1 MNENPIASVTEEEES
16 RLDQSAVEFTERAIN
31 RQQEMVNGM
40 NQPDAQPQAV
50 NPPDQDSTTPATTQ
64 PQQNTKPKQEQPKA
78 EEEEEDREQYAWEE
92 GYDVGD
98 ATRDAAEAVLAP
110 AVGML
115 DTAIG
120 IPNELILKH
129 LGLRIPEIPEYQ
141 NEHLQAIRDLSSIIG
156 PTILTFGK
164 AAPALTARAATIQKG
179 SKLSFL
185 SSRAAESAGRLSL
198 GAGTGALIDYGAPSS
213 DEGHNL
219 TGLFKENWPATY
231 GWIPDDIATLSS
243 DSPDVIRTKQTYDGL
258 IFGTGV
264 DVLMSFGRV
273 MRGLRGIQ
281 RATEYVPE
289 NELARS
295 TTDKL
300 NKAGDQTVEEIYT
313 NNAKARKKDLEDLA
327 AYEFEKNV
335 ELGLGDK
342 PIRGIHDVFDPYEM
356 GIRPADDGGV
366 VLASVNQ
373 VRIVNND
380 GTINGRLG
388 SIFTPS
394 AIKFG
399 LDNPEGAIKV
409 IKEAAANLD
418 EAGQYGVK
426 TSNRYYTHAEIME
439 EGDRIAGNLLDM
451 DFASMKRAVADMTSI
466 IEVNQG
472 VKGNVLT
479 QEGYAGVFK
488 AINEYIKEFANISEF
503 RAYAYAQTSLSGQ
516 VSDMAQGA
524 RLMNGTVAVEE
535 AKKQILDRI
544 EFLMTAKAQHSYI
557 AGLTLNNANLWNR
570 LKKLTSKPSD
580 LVKDTRDALTRMAQ
594 ESKDTAE
601 TLRLVDLERPELLE
615 PLRLAWEVTNG
626 KVNSITKLNNYVQ
639 QSTGLIKKAFFDAQP
654 ELPSAVVQGIWANI
668 YNSTLSSL
676 VTPLKAGL
684 SNAVLLVE
692 RPIATFVGAAINGDT
707 KTMRRGLYQY
717 QAFGE
722 TFTRAWSHMNEVFS
736 RVSKDPTKVGYVMRD
751 DIARQN
757 EKTLETLNA
766 FADAA
771 SKQGN
776 DGPAALVGQIELMH
790 DLEQNPILRF
800 GPNAMTAFDGFTR
813 SVIGNIEARGK
824 AFDMV
829 NSSNGKLTADKM
841 QSIGDEAYKRMFDKN
856 GMITESAVEHASREI
871 AMNLDGPASRALN
884 DLLKAAPAFK
894 PFMMFPR
901 TSMNMMSFAGSHSP
915 AGLFFD
921 KLNAFSLPFEK
932 MPKDKVKELLKT
944 RGIDYNDANVE
955 QVYSNI
961 RAEMKGRKAIG
972 ALAVTATG
980 IAFMGDRIRG
990 DGIYKDDA
998 QRVRRDADEKPRTYK
1013 GWDGRWYSYENLGP
1027 VADWIALTANIMD
1040 NVVDGTLDPNDGQ
1053 MLMNKAGFI
1062 LSSSIVN
1069 KSFLAGLEPMND
1081 VFAGNP
1087 AAAARWGSTFTSGL
1101 IPLSGLRNDFSRLIS
1116 PQKKE
1121 LDMEMSQLIANRN
1134 PLLKG
1139 MLPDT
1144 YDYIDGGLVGVPGAW
1159 TRVWN
1164 TFSPWKVHDDISDE
1178 KQFLVDVEFDARPV
1192 LSTDGAGVKLT
1203 PEQRS
1208 DIQRIMGERG
1218 YYKREIQK
1226 IMNSTD
1232 GKAFRRAFREAQSA
1246 NKDVDLADF
1255 KQLHMKLNR
1264 ALRTAMRFAINKS
1277 DHSADIRALQF
1288 KQNQTSRAAQRG
1300 NLEQL
1305 RRYNNY

>member
-1 MNENPIASVTEEEES
+1 MNENPIASVSEEEES
-16 RLDQSAVEFTERAIN
+16 RTDQTFVNFAEREANKLQRVVDSAPTTNDEE
-31 RQQEMVNGM
+31 
-40 NQPDAQPQAV
+40 PDADNQ
-50 NPPDQDSTTPATTQ
+50 STAGKPNQTTTQ
-64 PQQNTKPKQEQPKA
+64 PQQNTKSQQELPKT
-78 EEEEEDREQYAWEE
+78 EEEEDREQYAWEE
-92 GYDVGD
+92 GYDAGD
-98 ATRDAAEAVLAP
+98 AARDAAEAVLAP

-120 IPNELILKH
+120 IPNELLLKH
-129 LGLRIPEIPEYQ
+129 MGLRIPEIPRYQ
-141 NEHLQAIRDLSSIIG
+141 NEHLQSIRDLSSIIG

-164 AAPALTARAATIQKG
+164 AAPALTARAATISKG

-185 SSRAAESAGRLSL
+185 SGRVAESAGRIAL
-198 GAGTGALIDYGAPSS
+198 GAGSGAVIDYSAPSS

-219 TGLFKENWPATY
+219 TGFLKENWPAPF
-231 GWIPDDIATLSS
+231 GWIPDDIATLST
-243 DSPDVIRTKQTYDGL
+243 DSPDVIRNKQTYDGL
-258 IFGTGV
+258 IFGTSV
-264 DVLMSFGRV
+264 DVLSSFGKV
-273 MRGLRGIQ
+273 IRGLRGIEK
-281 RATEYVPE
+281 ATEWVPE
-289 NELARS
+289 NELARA

-300 NKAGDQTVEEIYT
+300 NKSANQTVEEIYT

-335 ELGLGDK
+335 ELGLGDQ

-373 VRIVNND
+373 VQIINND
-380 GTINGRLG
+380 STIYGRLG

-394 AIKFG
+394 AIKYG
-399 LDNPEGAIKV
+399 LDNPEGAITILKQAG
-409 IKEAAANLD
+409 KQLDAAG
-418 EAGQYGVK
+418 EYGYK
-426 TSNRYYTHAEIME
+426 SASGRYYSHAEIME
-439 EGDRIAGNLLDM
+439 EGDRIASNLLDM
-451 DFASMKRAVADMTSI
+451 DFASMKRAVDDMSQVVIGT
-466 IEVNQG
+466 G
-472 VKGNVLT
+472 GKRLT
-479 QEGYAGVFK
+479 EEGYAGVFK
-488 AINEYIKEFANISEF
+488 AINKYLKEYANISEL
-503 RAYAYAQTSLSGQ
+503 RAYGYASASLSGQ
-516 VSDMAQGA
+516 VSDMAQSV
-524 RLMNGTVAVEE
+524 RLMDGTLAVERAQE
-535 AKKQILDRI
+535 DILDRL

-557 AGLTLNNANLWNR
+557 AGRTLNMANMWKR
-570 LKKLTSKPSD
+570 LKRITAKPSD
-580 LVKDTRDALTRMAQ
+580 LVKETKDTMARLAQ
-594 ESKDTAE
+594 ESKDAAD
-601 TLRLVDLERPELLE
+601 TLRAVKAERPDLLD
-615 PLRLAWEVTNG
+615 PLNLAYEVTDG
-626 KVNSITKLNNYVQ
+626 KVNSITKLNNYIR
-639 QSTGLIKKAFFDAQP
+639 QSTGLFKKALFDKQP

-684 SNAVLLVE
+684 SNAALLIE
-692 RPIATFVGAAINGDT
+692 RPIATFVGAAINRDT
-707 KTMRRGLYQY
+707 KTIRRGLYQY

-722 TFTRAWSHMNEVFS
+722 TFTRAWSHMNQVFA

-757 EKTLETLNA
+757 EKTLEALNA
-766 FADAA
+766 FAESA

-776 DGPAALVGQIELMH
+776 DGPAALLGQIELMH
-790 DLEQNPILRF
+790 DLEQNPMLRF

-813 SVIGNIEARGK
+813 SVIANIEARGK
-824 AFDMV
+824 AFDLV
-829 NSSNGKLTADKM
+829 NASNGKLTADKM
-841 QSIGDEAYKRMFDKN
+841 QGIGDEAYKRMFDKN

-884 DLLKAAPAFK
+884 ELLTAAPAFK

-932 MPKDKVKELLKT
+932 MPRDKAKALLKA
-944 RGIDYNDANVE
+944 RGIDFDDANVE

-961 RAEMKGRKAIG
+961 RAELKGRKAIG

-980 IAFMGDRIRG
+980 ALFMGDRIRG
-990 DGIYKDDA
+990 DGIFDKEK
-998 QRVRRDADEKPRTYK
+998 QRVRRDAEYQPRTYK
-1013 GWDGRWYSYENLGP
+1013 GTDGRWYSYENLGP
-1027 VADWIALTANIMD
+1027 VADWMALTANIMD
-1040 NVVDGTLDPNDGQ
+1040 NIVDGTLDPNDGQ

-1101 IPLSGLRNDFSRLIS
+1101 IPLSGLRNDFSRLIT

-1121 LDMEMSQLIANRN
+1121 LEMEMSQLIANRN

-1144 YDYIDGGLVGVPGAW
+1144 HDYIDGGLVGVPGAW

-1164 TFSPWKVHDDISDE
+1164 TFSPWKVHDDISPE
-1178 KQFLVDVEFDARPV
+1178 KQFLVDVEFDGRPV
-1192 LSTDGAGVKLT
+1192 LSTDGSGVKLT

-1232 GKAFRRAFREAQSA
+1232 GQAFRKAFREAQVA
-1246 NKDVDLADF
+1246 NKDVDLADYR
-1255 KQLHMKLNR
+1255 QLHVKLNR
-1264 ALRTAMRFAINKS
+1264 ALRTAIRFAINKS

-1288 KQNQTSRAAQRG
+1288 KQNQTRRAAQRD

>member
-78 EEEEEDREQYAWEE
+78 EEEEDREQYFWEE
-92 GYDVGD
+92 GYDAGD
-98 ATRDAAEAVLAP
+98 LSRDTAEAVLAP
-110 AVGML
+110 AVGLL

-141 NEHLQAIRDLSSIIG
+141 NEDLQVIRDISSLIG
-156 PTILTFGK
+156 PTVLALKGG
-164 AAPALTARAATIQKG
+164 APLLTARVAQLSKG

-185 SSRAAESAGRLSL
+185 SSRVSQKTGELALA
-198 GAGTGALIDYGAPSS
+198 AGTGALVDYGAPSS

-219 TGLFKENWPATY
+219 TGLLKENWPASF

-243 DSPDVIRTKQTYDGL
+243 DSPDVIRNKQTYDGL
-258 IFGTGV
+258 IFGTGA
-264 DVLMSFGRV
+264 DVLMSFGRLI
-273 MRGLRGIQ
+273 RGLRGIQ
-281 RATEYVPE
+281 RATEWVPE

-335 ELGLGDK
+335 ELGMGDK
-342 PIRGIHDVFDPYEM
+342 PVRGIHDVFDPYEM

-399 LDNPEGAIKV
+399 LDNPEGAITVLK
-409 IKEAAANLD
+409 KAGANLD
-418 EAGQYGVK
+418 DAGQYGVR

-439 EGDRIAGNLLDM
+439 EGDRIADNLLSM
-451 DFASMKRAVADMTSI
+451 DFASMKRAVEEMSQVVIGT
-466 IEVNQG
+466 G
-472 VKGNVLT
+472 GKRLT
-479 QEGYAGVFK
+479 EEGYAGVFK
-488 AINEYIKEFANISEF
+488 AINQYLKEYANVSEF
-503 RAYAYAQTSLSGQ
+503 RAFAYGSASLGGQ
-516 VSDMAQGA
+516 VSDMAQNV
-524 RLMNGTVAVEE
+524 RLLDGNVAVEQAQE
-535 AKKQILDRI
+535 DILDRL

-557 AGLTLNNANLWNR
+557 AGRTLNMANLWKR
-570 LKKLTSKPSD
+570 LKRITGKPSD
-580 LVKDTRDALTRMAQ
+580 LVKDTRDTMTRMAQ
-594 ESKDTAE
+594 ESKDTVD
-601 TLRLVDLERPELLE
+601 TLRAVKAERPELLK
-615 PLRLAWEVTNG
+615 PLMLAYEVTDGN
-626 KVNSITKLNNYVQ
+626 VNSITKLNNYVR

-668 YNSTLSSL
+668 YNSVLSSL

-684 SNAVLLVE
+684 SNSVLLIE
-692 RPIATFVGAAINGDT
+692 RPLATFVGAAIQGDT
-707 KTMRRGLYQY
+707 KTMRRALYQY

-722 TFTRAWSHMNEVFS
+722 TFTRAWSHMNQVFA
-736 RVSKDPTKVGYVMRD
+736 RVSKDPSKVGYVMRD

-757 EKTLETLNA
+757 EKTLEALNA

-790 DLEQNPILRF
+790 DLEQNPVLRF

-813 SVIGNIEARGK
+813 SVIANIEARGK

-829 NSSNGKLTADKM
+829 NSSNGKLTVDKM
-841 QSIGDEAYKRMFDKN
+841 QGIGDEAYKRMFDKN

-871 AMNLDGPASRALN
+871 AMNLDGPLSRTIN
-884 DLLKAAPAFK
+884 ELLKAAPAFK

-944 RGIDYNDANVE
+944 RGIDFNDANVE

-961 RAEMKGRKAIG
+961 RAELKGRKAIG

-998 QRVRRDADEKPRTYK
+998 QRVRRDVNWKPRTYK
-1013 GWDGRWYSYENLGP
+1013 GWDGKWYSYENLGP
-1027 VADWIALTANIMD
+1027 IADWIALTANIMD
-1040 NVVDGTLDPNDGQ
+1040 NLVEGTLDPNDGER
-1053 MLMNKAGFI
+1053 LMNKAGFI

-1087 AAAARWGSTFTSGL
+1087 AALARWGTTFTSGF
-1101 IPLSGLRNDFSRLIS
+1101 IPLSGLRNDMSRLIS

-1121 LDMEMSQLIANRN
+1121 LDMEMAQLIANRN
-1134 PLLKG
+1134 PGLKG
-1139 MLPDT
+1139 TLPDT

-1192 LSTDGAGVKLT
+1192 LSTDGSGVKLT

-1208 DIQRIMGERG
+1208 DIQRIMGDNG
-1218 YYKREIQK
+1218 YYKGEIK
-1226 IMNSTD
+1226 RIMNSPE
-1232 GKAFRRAFREAQSA
+1232 GKAFRRAFREAQAA
-1246 NKDVDLADF
+1246 NRDVDVADF
-1255 KQLHMKLNR
+1255 KQIHIKLNR
-1264 ALRTAMRFAINKS
+1264 ALRTGMRFAIDQS

-1288 KQNQTSRAAQRG
+1288 KQNETSRAAQRG

>member
-16 RLDQSAVEFTERAIN
+16 RDRSAVEFAERALN
-31 RQQEMVNGM
+31 TQQSIVDQMSTAG
-40 NQPDAQPQAV
+40 AQPQAV

-78 EEEEEDREQYAWEE
+78 EEEDREQYAWEE
-92 GYDVGD
+92 GYDLGD
-98 ATRDAAEAVLAP
+98 AARDATEAVLAP
-110 AVGML
+110 VAGVA
-115 DTAIG
+115 DAAIG

-129 LGLRIPEIPEYQ
+129 MGLQIPELPKFQ
-141 NEHLQAIRDLSSIIG
+141 NDHLQVLRDLSSVII
-156 PTILTFGK
+156 PTV
-164 AAPALTARAATIQKG
+164 ATV
-179 SKLSFL
+179 
-185 SSRAAESAGRLSL
+185 
-198 GAGTGALIDYGAPSS
+198 GAGTPFLAARGASLASKVSKGGKLVKLFNDPLFKAMGRIGFTTGVGAAIDYSVPSS
-213 DEGHNL
+213 AEANF
-219 TGLFKENWPATY
+219 TGTLKENWPATY
-231 GWIPDDIATLSS
+231 GWIPDNIATVDG
-243 DSPDVIRTKQTYDGL
+243 DSEDVIRAKNAGEGVFLGL
-258 IFGTGV
+258 AGE
-264 DVLMSFGRV
+264 VLAAAGATI
-273 MRGLRGIQ
+273 RGLRGVDA
-281 RATEYVPE
+281 ATQWVPE
-289 NELARS
+289 NELAKA

-300 NKAGDQTVEEIYT
+300 NKAASQTPEEIFE
-313 NNAKARKKDLEDLA
+313 NGAKKRAKDLEELA
-327 AYEFEKNV
+327 SYEFNKNV
-335 ELGLGDK
+335 ELGLGDQ
-342 PIRGIHDVFDPYEM
+342 PVRGIHDNFDPYEM
-356 GIRPADDGGV
+356 GMRTGDEGGV

-373 VRIVNND
+373 IRIVNND

-388 SIFTPS
+388 SIFTPK

-409 IKEAAANLD
+409 LKEAGANLD
-418 EAGQYGVK
+418 EAGQYGVR
-426 TSNRYYTHAEIME
+426 TANRYYTHAEIME
-439 EGDRIAGNLLDM
+439 EGDRIADNLLSM
-451 DFASMKRAVADMTSI
+451 DFASMKRAVEEMSQVVIGT
-466 IEVNQG
+466 G
-472 VKGNVLT
+472 GKRLT
-479 QEGYAGVFK
+479 EEGYAGVFK
-488 AINEYIKEFANISEF
+488 AINQYLKEYANISEF
-503 RAYAYAQTSLSGQ
+503 RAFAYGSASLSGQ

-524 RLMNGTVAVEE
+524 RLMDGSVAVEQAQE
-535 AKKQILDRI
+535 QILDRL

-557 AGLTLNNANLWNR
+557 AGRTLNMANLWKR
-570 LKKLTSKPSD
+570 LKRITGKPSD
-580 LVKDTRDALTRMAQ
+580 LNKDTRDAMTRMAQ
-594 ESKDTAE
+594 ESKDTAD
-601 TLRLVDLERPELLE
+601 TLRAVKGERPEMLK
-615 PLRLAWEVTNG
+615 PLMLAYEVTDGN
-626 KVNSITKLNNYVQ
+626 VNSITKLNNYVQ

-684 SNAVLLVE
+684 SNAVLMIE
-692 RPIATFVGAAINGDT
+692 RPVATFVGAAINGDT

-722 TFTRAWSHMNEVFS
+722 TFTRAWSHMNQVFS

-790 DLEQNPILRF
+790 DLEQHPLLRF

-824 AFDMV
+824 AFDLV
-829 NSSNGKLTADKM
+829 NASNGKLTADKM
-841 QSIGDEAYKRMFDKN
+841 QGIGDEAYKRMFDKN

-901 TSMNMMSFAGSHSP
+901 TSMNMMSFAGSHNP
-915 AGLFFD
+915 LGVFFD

-944 RGIDYNDANVE
+944 RGIDFNDANVE

-961 RAEMKGRKAIG
+961 RAELKGRKAIG

-980 IAFMGDRIRG
+980 IAFMGDRVRG
-990 DGIYKDDA
+990 DGIFDKEK
-998 QRVRRDADEKPRTYK
+998 QRVRRDAEYQPRTYK
-1013 GWDGRWYSYENLGP
+1013 GTDGRWYSYENLGP

-1087 AAAARWGSTFTSGL
+1087 AAAARWGSTFTSGF
-1101 IPLSGLRNDFSRLIS
+1101 IPLSGLRNDMSRLIT

-1121 LDMEMSQLIANRN
+1121 LEMEMSQLIANRN
-1134 PLLKG
+1134 PMLKG

-1144 YDYIDGGLVGVPGAW
+1144 YDYIDGGLVGVPGNW

-1164 TFSPWKVHDDISDE
+1164 SFSPWKVHDDISDE
-1178 KQFLVDVEFDARPV
+1178 KQFLVDVEFEARPV

-1226 IMNSTD
+1226 IMDSTD
-1232 GKAFRRAFREAQSA
+1232 GQAFRRAFREAQAA

-1255 KQLHMKLNR
+1255 KQLHMKLSR
-1264 ALRTAMRFAINKS
+1264 ALRTAMKFAIDKS

-1288 KQNQTSRAAQRG
+1288 NQNQTKRASQRN

-1305 RRYNNY
+1305 RRYNNP

>member
-1 MNENPIASVTEEEES
+1 MNENPIASVSEEEES
-16 RLDQSAVEFTERAIN
+16 RTDQTFVNFAEREANKLQRLVDSSPTTTDEKPDADNQSAAGT
-31 RQQEMVNGM
+31 
-40 NQPDAQPQAV
+40 
-50 NPPDQDSTTPATTQ
+50 PDQTTTQ
-64 PQQNTKPKQEQPKA
+64 PQQNTKSEQELPKT
-78 EEEEEDREQYAWEE
+78 EEEEDREQYAWEE
-92 GYDVGD
+92 GYDAGD
-98 ATRDAAEAVLAP
+98 AVRDAAEAVLAP

-120 IPNELILKH
+120 IPNELLLKH
-129 LGLRIPEIPEYQ
+129 MGLRIPEIPKYQ
-141 NEHLQAIRDLSSIIG
+141 NEHLQSIRDLSSIIG
-156 PTILTFGK
+156 PTVLTFGK
-164 AAPALTARAATIQKG
+164 AAPALTARAAKISQG

-185 SSRAAESAGRLSL
+185 SGRVAESAGRLAL
-198 GAGTGALIDYGAPSS
+198 GAGSGAVIDYSAPSS

-219 TGLFKENWPATY
+219 TGFLKENWPAPF
-231 GWIPDDIATLSS
+231 GWIPDDIATLSN
-243 DSPDVIRTKQTYDGL
+243 DAPDVIRNKQTYDGL
-258 IFGTGV
+258 IFGTSV
-264 DVLMSFGRV
+264 DVLSSFGKV
-273 MRGLRGIQ
+273 IRGLRGIEK
-281 RATEYVPE
+281 ATEWVPE
-289 NELARS
+289 NELAKA

-300 NKAGDQTVEEIYT
+300 NKSANQTVEEIYT
-313 NNAKARKKDLEDLA
+313 NNAKARKKDLENLA

-335 ELGLGDK
+335 ELGLGDQ

-373 VRIVNND
+373 VQIVNND
-380 GTINGRLG
+380 GTIYGRLG

-394 AIKFG
+394 AIKFAI
-399 LDNPEGAIKV
+399 DNPEGAIKV
-409 IKEAAANLD
+409 LKEAGANLD
-418 EAGQYGVK
+418 AAGKYGFR
-426 TSNRYYTHAEIME
+426 TANRYYTHAEIME

-451 DFASMKRAVADMTSI
+451 DFASMKRAVEEMSQVVIGT
-466 IEVNQG
+466 G
-472 VKGNVLT
+472 GKRLT
-479 QEGYAGVFK
+479 EEGYAGVFK
-488 AINEYIKEFANISEF
+488 AINKYLKEYANISEL
-503 RAYAYAQTSLSGQ
+503 RAYAYASASLSGQ
-516 VSDMAQGA
+516 VSDMAQTV
-524 RLMNGTVAVEE
+524 RLMDGTLAVERAQE
-535 AKKQILDRI
+535 DILDRI

-557 AGLTLNNANLWNR
+557 AGRTLNMANMWKR
-570 LKKLTSKPSD
+570 LKRVFSKPSD
-580 LVKDTRDALTRMAQ
+580 LVKETKDTMARLAQ
-594 ESKDTAE
+594 ESKDAAD
-601 TLRLVDLERPELLE
+601 TLRAVKAERPDLLD
-615 PLRLAWEVTNG
+615 PLNLAYEVTDG
-626 KVNSITKLNNYVQ
+626 QVNSITKLNNYIR
-639 QSTGLIKKAFFDAQP
+639 QSTGLFKKALFDKQP

-684 SNAVLLVE
+684 SNAALLIE
-692 RPIATFVGAAINGDT
+692 RPIATFVGAAINRDT

-722 TFTRAWSHMNEVFS
+722 TFTRAWSHMNQVFS

-757 EKTLETLNA
+757 EKTLEALNA
-766 FADAA
+766 FAKSA
-771 SKQGN
+771 SEQGN
-776 DGPAALVGQIELMH
+776 DGPAALLGQIELMH
-790 DLEQNPILRF
+790 DLEQNPMLRF

-813 SVIGNIEARGK
+813 SVIANIEARGK
-824 AFDMV
+824 AFDLV
-829 NSSNGKLTADKM
+829 NASNGKLTADKM
-841 QSIGDEAYKRMFDKN
+841 QAIGDEAYKRMFDSN

-871 AMNLDGPASRALN
+871 AMNLDGPASRTLN
-884 DLLKAAPAFK
+884 ELLKAAPAFK
-894 PFMMFPR
+894 PFLMFPR
-901 TSMNMMSFAGSHSP
+901 TSMNMMTFAGSHNP
-915 AGLFFD
+915 LGVFFD

-932 MPKDKVKELLKT
+932 VPRDKAKALLKA
-944 RGIDYNDANVE
+944 RGIDFDDANVE

-961 RAEMKGRKAIG
+961 RAELKGRKAIG
-972 ALAVTATG
+972 ALAVTVTG

-998 QRVRRDADEKPRTYK
+998 QRLRRDADWKPRTYK
-1013 GWDGRWYSYENLGP
+1013 GTDGRWYSYENLGP

-1040 NVVDGTLDPNDGQ
+1040 NVVDGTLDPNDGEL
-1053 MLMNKAGFI
+1053 LMNKAGFI

-1087 AAAARWGSTFTSGL
+1087 AAAARWGSTFTSGF
-1101 IPLSGLRNDFSRLIS
+1101 IPLSGLRNDLSRLIT

-1121 LDMEMSQLIANRN
+1121 LEMEMSQLIANRN

-1144 YDYIDGGLVGVPGAW
+1144 HDYIDGGLVGVPGAW

-1164 TFSPWKVHDDISDE
+1164 TFSPWKVHDDISPE
-1178 KQFLVDVEFDARPV
+1178 KQFLVDVEFDGRPV
-1192 LSTDGAGVKLT
+1192 LSTDGSGVKLT

-1232 GKAFRRAFREAQSA
+1232 GRAFRKAFRQAQAA
-1246 NKDVDLADF
+1246 NKDVDLKDYR
-1255 KQLHMKLNR
+1255 QLHVKLNR
-1264 ALRTAMRFAINKS
+1264 ALRTAIRFAINKS

-1288 KQNQTSRAAQRG
+1288 KQNQTRRAAQRD